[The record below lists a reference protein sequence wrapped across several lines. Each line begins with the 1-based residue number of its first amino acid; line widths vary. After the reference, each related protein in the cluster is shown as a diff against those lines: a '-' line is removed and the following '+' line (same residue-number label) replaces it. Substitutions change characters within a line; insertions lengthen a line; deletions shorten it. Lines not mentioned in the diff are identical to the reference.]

1 MTNKEIIEALLTTDL
16 RQFQNVQDLYDM
28 ARAEKDYELVKKVRE
43 LSYQG
48 AFGAE
53 HQKDFYDLNM
63 KTYLYGA
70 QDYFEDYLI
79 FLEWNREPKEKFYV
93 PRRRIMNRVAEQL
106 QRLEDDE
113 LDELFLQEPPRVGK
127 LVKNSTKVLT
137 PSGWKNHG
145 DLVVGDK
152 VVAPSGK
159 FVKVLAV
166 HPKHHT
172 THVVEFTN
180 GEKIECHENHEWV
193 VYDRRKK
200 CFKLLETKEMIG
212 KVDKGEPNKRG
223 HRYMYLLPNKAPL
236 DCADKDLPVAPYSL
250 GAWLGDGTNTK
261 PLMSNDQK
269 DIAIIERMV
278 EDGYSISSSYIQKET
293 GVLYNHFDGLRTHL
307 QKIGMCYSRK
317 TVEKFIPQEYLT
329 ASLRQRLELLAGLI
343 DTDGCLIKK
352 ERRYQFSTTSEKLK
366 DGFVS
371 LISTFGWRTSIKTET
386 PKKSSSNIQGKK
398 MVWTI
403 GFNPTF
409 EIPCVLKRKQLKEF
423 NKQRRIAIKSITEC
437 KPQEGNCIT
446 VEGGV
451 YCVGETLIPTHNST
465 MIMFFLTWI
474 MGKHPE
480 SSNLYVAF
488 SDTITRALYNG
499 VMEVIT
505 DPVTY
510 NWSKVFPTA
519 TIADTNSKDE
529 TVNISRK
536 KRYPTLTAR
545 SLYGTLNGACDCNG
559 YLISDDLLS
568 GIEEAMNPVRLDT
581 AWNHVDNNMVTRAKA
596 GAKKLWCGTMWS
608 IADPISRRKDFLEAE
623 GSKYNIRYYFL
634 NLPALNEQDESNFDY
649 DFGVGFDTNY
659 YRQRRASFEKNND
672 MASWLAQYQQ
682 SPIER
687 QGTLFEPAFMRY
699 YNGVLPE
706 GEPDRIF
713 MACDIAWG
721 GGDFLSAPI
730 CYQYGD
736 DVYVHDVVY
745 NNGDK
750 YVTRP
755 IVIDKILKHKVNA
768 AQFEA
773 NNGGSEYCEHV
784 TNELKGKGYRLN
796 IRAVPAPTNKK
807 KEQRIFDKAP
817 EIREMYFLD
826 TEHRDKEYTKFMQNV
841 FSFTVSGK
849 NKSDDAPDSLAMAI
863 DVLNKSFYKPQ
874 TFKRPF

>member
-1 MTNKEIIEALLTTDL
+1 MTNQEIIEALLATDL
-16 RQFQNVQDLYDM
+16 TQFQNVQDLYDM

-43 LSYQG
+43 LSYKG

-70 QDYFEDYLI
+70 QDYFEDYLV
-79 FLEWNREPKEKFYV
+79 FLEWNREPKEKFYI
-93 PRRRIMNRVAEQL
+93 PRRRIMSKVAEQL

-127 LVKNSTKVLT
+127 
-137 PSGWKNHG
+137 
-145 DLVVGDK
+145 
-152 VVAPSGK
+152 
-159 FVKVLAV
+159 
-166 HPKHHT
+166 
-172 THVVEFTN
+172 
-180 GEKIECHENHEWV
+180 
-193 VYDRRKK
+193 
-200 CFKLLETKEMIG
+200 
-212 KVDKGEPNKRG
+212 
-223 HRYMYLLPNKAPL
+223 
-236 DCADKDLPVAPYSL
+236 
-250 GAWLGDGTNTK
+250 
-261 PLMSNDQK
+261 
-269 DIAIIERMV
+269 
-278 EDGYSISSSYIQKET
+278 
-293 GVLYNHFDGLRTHL
+293 
-307 QKIGMCYSRK
+307 
-317 TVEKFIPQEYLT
+317 
-329 ASLRQRLELLAGLI
+329 
-343 DTDGCLIKK
+343 
-352 ERRYQFSTTSEKLK
+352 
-366 DGFVS
+366 
-371 LISTFGWRTSIKTET
+371 
-386 PKKSSSNIQGKK
+386 
-398 MVWTI
+398 
-403 GFNPTF
+403 
-409 EIPCVLKRKQLKEF
+409 
-423 NKQRRIAIKSITEC
+423 
-437 KPQEGNCIT
+437 
-446 VEGGV
+446 
-451 YCVGETLIPTHNST
+451 ST

-505 DPVTY
+505 DPMTY

-623 GSKYNIRYYFL
+623 GNRYGIRYYFL

-659 YRQRRASFEKNND
+659 YKQRRASFEKNND

-699 YNGVLPE
+699 YNGELPE

-736 DVYVHDVVY
+736 DVYVHDVIF
-745 NNGDK
+745 NDGDK
-750 YVTRP
+750 FVTRP
-755 IVIDKILKHKVNA
+755 IVIDRILKHKVNA

-773 NNGGSEYCEHV
+773 NNGGSEYCEYV
-784 TNELKGKGYRLN
+784 TNELKNKGYRLN
-796 IRAVPAPTNKK
+796 IRAIPAPTNKK

-826 TEHRDKEYTKFMQNV
+826 TEHRSKEYTKFMQNV
-841 FSFTVSGK
+841 FSFTVTGK
-849 NKSDDAPDSLAMAI
+849 NKNDDAADSLAMAI
-863 DVLNKSFYKPQ
+863 DVLNKSFYKPE

>member
-1 MTNKEIIEALLTTDL
+1 MTNQEIIEALLATDL

-28 ARAEKDYELVKKVRE
+28 ARAEKDYELVKKVRD
-43 LSYQG
+43 LSYKG
-48 AFGAE
+48 VFGGE
-53 HQKDFYDLNM
+53 YQKDFYDLNM
-63 KTYLYGA
+63 KTYQYGS
-70 QDYFEDYLI
+70 QENFEDYLI
-79 FLEWNREPKEKFYV
+79 FLEWNREPKEKFYL
-93 PRRRIMNRVAEQL
+93 PRRRIMSRVAEQL

-127 LVKNSTKVLT
+127 
-137 PSGWKNHG
+137 
-145 DLVVGDK
+145 
-152 VVAPSGK
+152 
-159 FVKVLAV
+159 
-166 HPKHHT
+166 
-172 THVVEFTN
+172 
-180 GEKIECHENHEWV
+180 
-193 VYDRRKK
+193 
-200 CFKLLETKEMIG
+200 
-212 KVDKGEPNKRG
+212 
-223 HRYMYLLPNKAPL
+223 
-236 DCADKDLPVAPYSL
+236 
-250 GAWLGDGTNTK
+250 
-261 PLMSNDQK
+261 
-269 DIAIIERMV
+269 
-278 EDGYSISSSYIQKET
+278 
-293 GVLYNHFDGLRTHL
+293 
-307 QKIGMCYSRK
+307 
-317 TVEKFIPQEYLT
+317 
-329 ASLRQRLELLAGLI
+329 
-343 DTDGCLIKK
+343 
-352 ERRYQFSTTSEKLK
+352 
-366 DGFVS
+366 
-371 LISTFGWRTSIKTET
+371 
-386 PKKSSSNIQGKK
+386 
-398 MVWTI
+398 
-403 GFNPTF
+403 
-409 EIPCVLKRKQLKEF
+409 
-423 NKQRRIAIKSITEC
+423 
-437 KPQEGNCIT
+437 
-446 VEGGV
+446 
-451 YCVGETLIPTHNST
+451 ST

-505 DPVTY
+505 DPITY
-510 NWSKVFPTA
+510 NWSKVFPSA

-623 GSKYNIRYYFL
+623 GNKYGIRYYFL
-634 NLPALNEQDESNFDY
+634 NLPALNEQDESIFDY

-699 YNGVLPE
+699 YNGELPE

-736 DVYVHDVVY
+736 DVYVHDVVFNY
-745 NNGDK
+745 GDK

-755 IVIDKILKHKVNA
+755 IVIDRILKHKVNA

-773 NNGGSEYCEHV
+773 NNGGGEYCEHV
-784 TNELKGKGYRLN
+784 TNKLKEKGYRLN

-826 TEHRDKEYTKFMQNV
+826 TEHRNKEYTKFMQNV
-841 FSFTVSGK
+841 FSFTVNGK
-849 NKSDDAPDSLAMAI
+849 NKHDDAADSLAMAI
-863 DVLNKSFYKPQ
+863 DVLNKSFYKPK

>member
-1 MTNKEIIEALLTTDL
+1 MTNKEIIEVLLTTDL

-43 LSYQG
+43 LSYKG
-48 AFGAE
+48 AFGTE

-63 KTYLYGA
+63 KTYQYGA
-70 QDYFEDYLI
+70 QDYFEDYLV
-79 FLEWNREPKEKFYV
+79 FLEWNREPKEKFYI
-93 PRRRIMNRVAEQL
+93 PRRRIMSKVAEQL

-127 LVKNSTKVLT
+127 
-137 PSGWKNHG
+137 
-145 DLVVGDK
+145 
-152 VVAPSGK
+152 
-159 FVKVLAV
+159 
-166 HPKHHT
+166 
-172 THVVEFTN
+172 
-180 GEKIECHENHEWV
+180 
-193 VYDRRKK
+193 
-200 CFKLLETKEMIG
+200 
-212 KVDKGEPNKRG
+212 
-223 HRYMYLLPNKAPL
+223 
-236 DCADKDLPVAPYSL
+236 
-250 GAWLGDGTNTK
+250 
-261 PLMSNDQK
+261 
-269 DIAIIERMV
+269 
-278 EDGYSISSSYIQKET
+278 
-293 GVLYNHFDGLRTHL
+293 
-307 QKIGMCYSRK
+307 
-317 TVEKFIPQEYLT
+317 
-329 ASLRQRLELLAGLI
+329 
-343 DTDGCLIKK
+343 
-352 ERRYQFSTTSEKLK
+352 
-366 DGFVS
+366 
-371 LISTFGWRTSIKTET
+371 
-386 PKKSSSNIQGKK
+386 
-398 MVWTI
+398 
-403 GFNPTF
+403 
-409 EIPCVLKRKQLKEF
+409 
-423 NKQRRIAIKSITEC
+423 
-437 KPQEGNCIT
+437 
-446 VEGGV
+446 
-451 YCVGETLIPTHNST
+451 ST

-499 VMEVIT
+499 VLEVIT

-529 TVNISRK
+529 TVCISRK

-721 GGDFLSAPI
+721 GGDYLSAPI